1 MERVGRRL
9 ASGYTG
15 RVRADLRQPAAPG
28 IGRHRDGERRAPLL
42 RTRPHGRC
50 EGTRRRL
57 HG

>member
-50 EGTRRRL
+50 
-57 HG
+57 